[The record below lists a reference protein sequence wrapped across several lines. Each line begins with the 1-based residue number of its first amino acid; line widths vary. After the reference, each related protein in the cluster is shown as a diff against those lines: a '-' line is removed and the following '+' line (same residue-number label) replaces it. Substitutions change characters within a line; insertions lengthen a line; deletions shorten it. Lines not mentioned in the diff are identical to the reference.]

1 MTYDFDRIIERR
13 ASDSVKWNRYGAE
26 VLPLWVA
33 DMDFVSPEPLLQ
45 ALHERIAHGVFGYGS
60 PPLELA
66 DVICERLAQ
75 RYQWQVTPDQIL
87 FLPGLVSGLNV
98 VCRAVGQPGDE
109 VLVQTPVYPPFQSA
123 PSHQGRRL
131 KSVELALSRQGEHLR
146 YAIDYPAFEAAMTKR
161 TSLFMLCHPH
171 NPVGRVFTTDELARL
186 AGIVEN
192 HNLTICSDEIHCDL
206 LLDGGPHQPLAS
218 LSPDIANRCITLM
231 APSKTFNIAGL
242 GASFAIVQ
250 NPSLLKQVKAA
261 AEGMVPSVNVL
272 GFVAALAAYR
282 HCDDWLQAL
291 LGYLR
296 VNRDYLID
304 YVTRQLPGIRT
315 TCPEATY
322 LAWLDC
328 REANIG
334 ANPHRFFID
343 NARVALN
350 DGVTFGPGGE
360 GFVRLN
366 FGCPRPILMQALER
380 MKLALAS

>member
-1 MTYDFDRIIERR
+1 
-13 ASDSVKWNRYGAE
+13 
-26 VLPLWVA
+26 
-33 DMDFVSPEPLLQ
+33 
-45 ALHERIAHGVFGYGS
+45 
-60 PPLELA
+60 
-66 DVICERLAQ
+66 
-75 RYQWQVTPDQIL
+75 
-87 FLPGLVSGLNV
+87 
-98 VCRAVGQPGDE
+98 
-109 VLVQTPVYPPFQSA
+109 
-123 PSHQGRRL
+123 
-131 KSVELALSRQGEHLR
+131 
-146 YAIDYPAFEAAMTKR
+146 
-161 TSLFMLCHPH
+161 
-171 NPVGRVFTTDELARL
+171 
-186 AGIVEN
+186 
-192 HNLTICSDEIHCDL
+192 
-206 LLDGGPHQPLAS
+206 
-218 LSPDIANRCITLM
+218 M

-380 MKLALAS
+380 MKLALAG